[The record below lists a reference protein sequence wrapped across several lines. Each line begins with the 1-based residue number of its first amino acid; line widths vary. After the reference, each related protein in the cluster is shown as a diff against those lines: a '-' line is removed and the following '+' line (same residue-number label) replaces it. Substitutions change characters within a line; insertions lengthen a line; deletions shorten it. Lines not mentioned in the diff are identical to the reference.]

1 MQLSLGLLAAAAAG
15 SLASSHLA
23 RANTTTCKCYADQ
36 SCWPTDSRWQA
47 LNQAV
52 QGRLSKFVPPAAACY
67 PTYGNATTANADACT
82 AIKANWTNA
91 NWM

>member
-1 MQLSLGLLAAAAAG
+1 MQLTLGLLAAFAAG
-15 SLASSHLA
+15 SLASPFQT
-23 RANTTTCKCYADQ
+23 RANTTTCKCYPDDA
-36 SCWPTDSRWQA
+36 CWPTDSRWQA

-52 QGRLSKFVPPAAACY
+52 QGRLTKFVPPGAACY
-67 PTYGNATTANADACT
+67 PTYGNATTASADVCT